1 MSCIFNLI
9 SLWWW
14 YHFIAIIR
22 QLASDSIDHWWRWRG
37 NGGGLRHLLVCAVC
51 RWCETLLDATATA
64 TAPRPFFLPVC
75 QSVCVCMSMSVFVSQ
90 SVSCCCTEDLATS
103 PVWAQCH
110 LTGYSM
116 YSLLSASWLYLFFS
130 LLLSD
135 SLLLF
140 TTLFCFKFFFFFF
153 VNTSALRWVFAE
165 SKSCRRGLF
174 RACCR
179 VSDSACVGAVWGQRF
194 SFTERQWFKSLSYS

>member
-90 SVSCCCTEDLATS
+90 SVSCCCTEDLATG

-130 LLLSD
+130 LLLSV

-153 VNTSALRWVFAE
+153 CKHISPSLSV
-165 SKSCRRGLF
+165 
-174 RACCR
+174 CR
-179 VSDSACVGAVWGQRF
+179 VQILQTGIIPCLLQGLWLSLCWSCLRSKIFLHWKAVV
-194 SFTERQWFKSLSYS
+194 

>member
-1 MSCIFNLI
+1 MMI
-9 SLWWW
+9 SL
-14 YHFIAIIR
+14 HCHHQAAGFR
-22 QLASDSIDHWWRWRG
+22 LHRSLVEMKGERG
-37 NGGGLRHLLVCAVC
+37 RL
-51 RWCETLLDATATA
+51 ETLVGMRGVSLMWNAFRRYRYCYCSS
-64 TAPRPFFLPVC
+64 PLLPPCLSV
-75 QSVCVCMSMSVFVSQ
+75 SVCVCMSMSVFVSQ
-90 SVSCCCTEDLATS
+90 SVSCCCTEDLATG

-130 LLLSD
+130 LLLSV

-140 TTLFCFKFFFFFF
+140 TTLFCFKFFFFF